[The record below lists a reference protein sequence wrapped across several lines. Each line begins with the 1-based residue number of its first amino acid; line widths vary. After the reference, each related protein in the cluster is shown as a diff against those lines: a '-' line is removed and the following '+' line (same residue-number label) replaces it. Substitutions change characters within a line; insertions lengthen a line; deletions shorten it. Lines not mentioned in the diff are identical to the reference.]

1 MATGI
6 GGGSNE
12 SDPNQIEDGYI
23 DSTYARWYEAKSVHD
38 KVMALLEDGRVHPW
52 GPGKVARYRDQD
64 MFILGVA
71 MDRFLKSKEGTS
83 ADLWT
88 MLRTEVFEPI
98 GIHHAPTNRTIEP
111 DGSRGQPL
119 MAYGY
124 YPTLGEM
131 VRVARLYQNGG
142 KWGERQILYGAR
154 IQELLAGAKPKGLPT
169 GEKLSGGQVT
179 YTNAFWVAPS
189 PSSSA
194 CRLFY
199 PRMVGWGGNLVALLP
214 GGLTGIRLA
223 KADESSNPAVD
234 DTDGMAR
241 VAERLA
247 SGCR

>member
-1 MATGI
+1 
-6 GGGSNE
+6 
-12 SDPNQIEDGYI
+12 
-23 DSTYARWYEAKSVHD
+23 
-38 KVMALLEDGRVHPW
+38 
-52 GPGKVARYRDQD
+52 
-64 MFILGVA
+64 
-71 MDRFLKSKEGTS
+71 
-83 ADLWT
+83 
-88 MLRTEVFEPI
+88 
-98 GIHHAPTNRTIEP
+98 
-111 DGSRGQPL
+111 

-194 CRLFY
+194 CRRFY